1 MVVGVVRSFQGGPLS
16 HVILSCLK
24 FSDLILRFLEL
35 FDLILRFLILPY
47 LKLSYITG
55 LWGWAV

>member
-16 HVILSCLK
+16 YVILSCLK
-24 FSDLILRFLEL
+24 FAELILRFLEL

-55 LWGWAV
+55 PWGWVV

>member
-16 HVILSCLK
+16 YVILSCLK

-35 FDLILRFLILPY
+35 FDLVLRFLILPY
-47 LKLSYITG
+47 LKLS
-55 LWGWAV
+55 

>member
-1 MVVGVVRSFQGGPLS
+1 MVVGVVRSFQGCPLS
-16 HVILSCLK
+16 YVILSCLK
-24 FSDLILRFLEL
+24 FAELILRFLEL

-55 LWGWAV
+55 PWGWVV